1 MSSPKGPLGLAERDG
16 LTPDPFAPGSF
27 APDSLAP
34 DGGGSTF
41 HIADYLAILKRR
53 WPLIAV
59 VTALAIAA
67 FFARY
72 LITPREYRAETQIQI
87 ERRSLSTLTSTQAG
101 SNAWFENWWNLEYYP
116 TQYRLLQSRG
126 LAEDV
131 VRNLRLSEDND
142 CGFGGPSSSSQGTAT
157 QGGTVTAADDE
168 ASIGAF
174 AGMLLGGLEVIPVSN
189 TQLVVLGYRSQNP
202 RCAAKVANGFADA
215 FIEWGIENRAERVGQ
230 ASTFLGQQIEDL
242 KRKIRDKEAELSR
255 LSESSD
261 FISPAPQASAAGD
274 PLGTLQSEHLAA
286 QGERIQKYAIYEQLR
301 NTPDAALADP
311 RANPGLEAAASDL
324 LRAESERTEKLKTFR
339 PESPQIRDL
348 DARIEKLRQT
358 KSQLEREE
366 ARRRRETARADYEA
380 AQRKE
385 SGLAAALG
393 NARQR
398 TFAQSST
405 RSASIQL
412 QRELDAER
420 ETLDDL
426 MRKQQE
432 AQMTSRLGESRES
445 NVRVIDRA
453 LVPGYPFRPS
463 LRRELSLGLMLGL
476 VAALGVVF
484 LLEFLDRTIK
494 TPDELERLLQLPL
507 LAVVPDTSTPS
518 YGYGYGRYGYGTAY
532 GHAPAD
538 GEKRGERKKGDRST
552 AIELI
557 PHTDPRSAIAEAYR
571 ALRTALLL
579 SSASE
584 LRVVSVASAES
595 GEGKTSTATNLAVVM
610 SQLDRRVLLI
620 DGDLRKPR
628 LHEIFKVSNRVG
640 LVNILTGSGKTED
653 VFLKTPVPNLWLIPS
668 GPTPPNPAELLAS
681 DRMREFIKYL
691 REHFDFVVIDSPP
704 TLPVTDGSLIGA
716 LSDGVVLCL
725 SAGKVTREDARA
737 CRDRLLR
744 TDVHLLGTVL
754 NRFRAN
760 ESRYGRRYKAY
771 APYGGGPEL
780 ARAKEDEAASEEVPE
795 RGKRAQGGAA

>member
-1 MSSPKGPLGLAERDG
+1 MSSPTGPFDPAQNSSLAG
-16 LTPDPFAPGSF
+16 SSLAGSSLAADPFAPE
-27 APDSLAP
+27 A
-34 DGGGSTF
+34 GGSSF
-41 HIADYLAILKRR
+41 HIADYIAILKRR
-53 WPLIAV
+53 WLLIAV
-59 VTALAIAA
+59 LTALSVAA

-72 LITPREYRAETQIQI
+72 LITPREYRAETQVQI

-101 SNAWFENWWNLEYYP
+101 SSAWFENWWNMEYYP

-131 VRNLRLSEDND
+131 VRNLRLWEDTD
-142 CGFGGPSSSSQGTAT
+142 CGFGGPAPSAGTST
-157 QGGTVTAADDE
+157 KTIADDE
-168 ASIGAF
+168 AAIGGF

-215 FIEWGIENRAERVGQ
+215 FIEWGIERRAETVGQ
-230 ASTFLGQQIEDL
+230 ASTFLTEQIEAM
-242 KRKIRDKEAELSR
+242 KREIRDKETELNR
-255 LSESSD
+255 LSQTSD
-261 FISPAPQASAAGD
+261 LISPDPRSNVAAD
-274 PLGTLQSEHLAA
+274 RLGGLQSEYSAA
-286 QGERIQKYAIYEQLR
+286 QGERIQKGATYEQLR
-301 NTPDAALADP
+301 NTPDAALVDP
-311 RANPGLEAAASDL
+311 RGNPALEAANAEL
-324 LRAESERTEKLKTFR
+324 LRAETERTEKAKTFR
-339 PESPQIRDL
+339 PDSPQMRDL
-348 DARIEKLRQT
+348 EAKIEKLRQSKT
-358 KSQLEREE
+358 QLEREE
-366 ARRRRETARADYEA
+366 ARRRREAAKADYEA

-385 SGLAAALG
+385 SGLAAALE
-393 NARQR
+393 NVRQR
-398 TFAQSST
+398 TFAQSS
-405 RSASIQL
+405 ASNAYNQL
-412 QRELDAER
+412 RRELDAKR

-432 AQMTSRLGESRES
+432 AQMTSRLGDARES
-445 NVRVIDRA
+445 NVRVVDRA
-453 LVPGYPFRPS
+453 LVPGAPFRPS
-463 LRRELSLGLMLGL
+463 LRRELSLGMMLGL
-476 VAALGVVF
+476 VAGLGIVF

-507 LAVVPDTSTPS
+507 LAVVPDAATPT

-532 GHAPAD
+532 GSPPAD
-538 GEKRGERKKGDRST
+538 NAKRGESKKGDKSS

-571 ALRTALLL
+571 SLRTALLL
-579 SSASE
+579 SSARE

-640 LVNILTGSGKTED
+640 LVNILTGSGKTEE
-653 VFLKTPVPNLWLIPS
+653 VFVKTPLPNLWLIPS

-716 LSDGVVLCL
+716 LADGVVLCL

-744 TDVHLLGTVL
+744 TDVHLLGMVL
-754 NRFRAN
+754 NRFRAH
-760 ESRYGRRYKAY
+760 EGRYGRRYKAY
-771 APYGGGPEL
+771 APYGGGPEA
-780 ARAKEDEAASEEVPE
+780 ARRETPREAASDTEDVSPSPS
-795 RGKRAQGGAA
+795 KAQRGAA